1 MTCTT
6 IMKTLK
12 KETFLSFEYSFI
24 MQLSHLGVSHNF
36 PQDEDALA
44 EGLCLQVFWAP
55 DLPQFNNN

>member
-1 MTCTT
+1 
-6 IMKTLK
+6 MKTLK

-44 EGLCLQVFWAP
+44 EGLRLQVFWAP
-55 DLPQFNNN
+55 DLSQFNNK

>member
-12 KETFLSFEYSFI
+12 KETFLSFEYSFV

-44 EGLCLQVFWAP
+44 EGFVPAGLLGTRPPTVQ
-55 DLPQFNNN
+55 